1 MIEPWEADTATIFS
15 PADECTMEDT
25 AKATT
30 SAGKIPK
37 LQHLLVHANPSTE
50 SFGHAIV
57 NAYVDT
63 VRRCGQEVVVRDLYA
78 MKFDPVLQAQ
88 ERPGSDHWT
97 AAPDVAPELDL
108 VNAAD
113 ILVLVYPIWFGL
125 PPAILKGYIDRVLGA
140 NYSFHEFTSQAG
152 RPGLAGK
159 PLLSFSTSGAPLSWL
174 NEHGQAFSLRE
185 ILDVYLWRGFCMK
198 QSEHV
203 MIESVVPN
211 MSAAYAA
218 EQLQRVSDVAA
229 RTCSTLAG
237 LAAGPIA
244 FEA

>member
-1 MIEPWEADTATIFS
+1 
-15 PADECTMEDT
+15 MENS
-25 AKATT
+25 ANAAPQ
-30 SAGKIPK
+30 AGKTER
-37 LQHLLVHANPSTE
+37 LQHLLVHANPSAD

-63 VRRCGQEVVVRDLYA
+63 VRGCGQDVVVRDLYA

-97 AAPDVAPELDL
+97 ASPDVAPELDL

-125 PPAILKGYIDRVLGA
+125 PPAILKGYVDRVLGA
-140 NYSFHEFTSQAG
+140 NYSFREFTSQAG

-174 NEHGQAFSLRE
+174 DEQGQPLSLRE
-185 ILDVYLWRGFCMK
+185 IFDVYLWRGFCMK

-211 MSAAYAA
+211 MSTAYAA
-218 EQLQRVSDVAA
+218 QQLQRVREVAN
-229 RTCSTLAG
+229 RTCLKLAG
-237 LAAGPIA
+237 MDAGA
-244 FEA
+244 VSFEA

>member
-1 MIEPWEADTATIFS
+1 
-15 PADECTMEDT
+15 MEDS
-25 AKATT
+25 ADATPE
-30 SAGKIPK
+30 AGKAVR
-37 LQHLLVHANPSTE
+37 LQHLLVHANPSAD

-63 VRRCGQEVVVRDLYA
+63 VRGLGQDVVVRDLYA

-97 AAPDVAPELDL
+97 ASPDVAPELDL

-125 PPAILKGYIDRVLGA
+125 PPAILKGYVDRVLGA
-140 NYSFHEFTSQAG
+140 NYSFREFASQAG

-174 NEHGQAFSLRE
+174 NEQGQPLSLRE
-185 ILDVYLWRGFCMK
+185 IFDVYLWRGFCMK

-218 EQLQRVSDVAA
+218 QQLQRVREVAN
-229 RTCSTLAG
+229 RTSLKLAG
-237 LAAGPIA
+237 MDVGPVA